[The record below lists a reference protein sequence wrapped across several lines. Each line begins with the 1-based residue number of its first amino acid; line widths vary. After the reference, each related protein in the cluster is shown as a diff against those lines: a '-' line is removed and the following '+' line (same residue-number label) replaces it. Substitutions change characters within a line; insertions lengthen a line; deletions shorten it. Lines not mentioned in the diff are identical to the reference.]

1 MREWRKEKKEEKKG
15 QDGKG
20 KNTNLTLNQTSRN
33 QVPVIEVRSAS
44 LSEAAEAAFSIS
56 KNFLQ
61 ELTKAVTRTVLRPAV
76 PAITPWSRVKK
87 LKKIMFIFVMQ
98 LDAVLIFL
106 ISSHDI
112 AFFFFQSFSQYNKKR
127 TMGKFIVQVEN
138 IVKIEIKAIFSV
150 KSHNW

>member
-76 PAITPWSRVKK
+76 PATTPWSRVKK
-87 LKKIMFIFVMQ
+87 LKKMFICVMQ

-106 ISSHDI
+106 ISLHDI
-112 AFFFFQSFSQYNKKR
+112 AFYFNHFC
-127 TMGKFIVQVEN
+127 N
-138 IVKIEIKAIFSV
+138 IIRKERWG
-150 KSHNW
+150 NL